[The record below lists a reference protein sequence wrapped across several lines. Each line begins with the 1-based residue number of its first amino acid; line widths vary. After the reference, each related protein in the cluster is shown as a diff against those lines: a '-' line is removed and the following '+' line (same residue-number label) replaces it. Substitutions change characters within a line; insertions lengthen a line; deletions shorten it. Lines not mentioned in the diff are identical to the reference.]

1 MTRMSKR
8 RILSRIKRELA
19 FSIPF
24 SLVIGCLAIWGT
36 KAFIF
41 LQIVRL
47 LIIFIFLGILLGMLS
62 FLKRLLLKIT
72 GY

>member
-8 RILSRIKRELA
+8 RIMSRIKRELA

-36 KAFIF
+36 KTLIF
-41 LQIVRL
+41 LQIFRL
-47 LIIFIFLGILLGMLS
+47 FMVFIFLGILLGMLS
-62 FLKRLLLKIT
+62 FLKRLLLEIT